1 MWRQASLSCICASFC
16 CLSSGNC
23 IESVVYF
30 IKSIY
35 FNWLL
40 VGGDP
45 YSLPCFYTPACLS
58 VDTIKAFILM
68 LFRSGQHC
76 VSTVHKCI
84 ILLQPLYPADFQR
97 MQAKY
102 FPQFPAGHVS
112 GLVLPTCRRKKKSV
126 ATIKAFSCLQAQH
139 SSATDNGI
147 AQSTSSCGSIEARR
161 ILKPVK
167 QCNNCWKVE
176 MPNKKTKKLV
186 RMILF
191 SVSWSQISADSESL
205 SSVCLLPSPHLIDT
219 LII

>member
-112 GLVLPTCRRKKKSV
+112 GLVLPTCRRKKNQW
-126 ATIKAFSCLQAQH
+126 LQSKLSPAYRP
-139 SSATDNGI
+139 SI
-147 AQSTSSCGSIEARR
+147 AQPQIMEQLSQPVPVVLQKHEGS
-161 ILKPVK
+161 
-167 QCNNCWKVE
+167 
-176 MPNKKTKKLV
+176 
-186 RMILF
+186 
-191 SVSWSQISADSESL
+191 
-205 SSVCLLPSPHLIDT
+205 
-219 LII
+219 